1 MHSAA
6 IHLLRRVR
14 REDEASGVSP
24 ARLSALSVL
33 TFQGPLTMSELAE
46 AEQVTR
52 ATISRI
58 VDGLE
63 DAGLAR
69 RAPSAADGRS
79 VRVDATPR
87 GRRVLQR
94 ARRRRIDRL
103 AEELRELSADELAVV
118 ERAADLIDRALTR
131 RW

>member
-14 REDEASGVSP
+14 QEDTASGLSP

-33 TFQGPLTMSELAE
+33 DFRGPLTMSELAD

-63 DAGLAR
+63 EAGLAR
-69 RAPSAADGRS
+69 RAPSASDGRS
-79 VRVDATPR
+79 VRVDATAR

-103 AEELRELSADELAVV
+103 VEELRGLSARELALL
-118 ERAADLIDRALTR
+118 ERAADLIDEALAR